1 MFRKRNESLCDKD
14 FLRLARK
21 LFSTS
26 EPTQNANNESIRDC
40 LEIISCNDKHIYHFW
55 TIKDTDRLSKL
66 YTLKRRKNCIHLLNK
81 RNLFCVICLYCET
94 IDCNH
99 RAKSICQN
107 IHMKN
112 APSQFQPKTLDGS
125 SISKW

>member
-40 LEIISCNDKHIYHFW
+40 LEIISCNDKHIYHF
-55 TIKDTDRLSKL
+55 
-66 YTLKRRKNCIHLLNK
+66 
-81 RNLFCVICLYCET
+81 
-94 IDCNH
+94 
-99 RAKSICQN
+99 
-107 IHMKN
+107 
-112 APSQFQPKTLDGS
+112 
-125 SISKW
+125 